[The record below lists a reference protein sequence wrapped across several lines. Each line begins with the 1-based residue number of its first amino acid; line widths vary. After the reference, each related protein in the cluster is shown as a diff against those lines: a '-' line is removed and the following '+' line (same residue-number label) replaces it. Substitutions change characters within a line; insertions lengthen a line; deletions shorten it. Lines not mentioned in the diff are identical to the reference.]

1 MNIGHSEKIK
11 PFLVMDVLERAMQL
25 QRRGRSIIH
34 MEIGEPD
41 FDTPPAIVN
50 EAVESLK
57 RGETHYT
64 DSRGIPELR
73 KAVAENYSRR
83 YGVDFSEDRV
93 FVTMGVSPA
102 LLAVLSVIIEN
113 PGDEIILANPYYPCY
128 PNFIRHL
135 GGKPRFVRTRAEDGF
150 HLKPSQ
156 VIKAMGKKSRAIIV
170 NSPSNPVGTVIPE
183 NDLAKLCELEVP
195 VVSDEIYHGL
205 VYGERERSALEFSED
220 SFVLNGFSKLFAMTG
235 WRLGYA
241 IVPEHAARDIHVIQ
255 QNFFIS
261 PNSFVQRG
269 GVRALS
275 GEHPEVREMTER
287 YDQRRKFML
296 ERLKIMGLEPEVEP
310 RGAFYI
316 FVNARHIHSNSYE
329 LAFDILE
336 KAGVA
341 LAPGIDFG
349 RQGEGYLRISYA
361 NSMENLAEGADRLEK
376 YIQERLA

>member
-1 MNIGHSEKIK
+1 MNISPSEKIK
-11 PFLVMDVLERAMQL
+11 PFLVMDVLERAMEL
-25 QRRGRSIIH
+25 QRQGRSIIH

-41 FDTPPAIVN
+41 FDTPRAIVR
-50 EAVESLK
+50 EAVESLQK
-57 RGETHYT
+57 GETHYT

-73 KAVAENYSRR
+73 KAVSEHYSSR
-83 YGVDFSEDRV
+83 YRVDFPEDRV
-93 FVTMGVSPA
+93 FITMGVSPA
-102 LLAVLSVIIEN
+102 LLAVLSVVIED

-135 GGKPRFVRTRAEDGF
+135 GGRCRFVETRAEDGF
-150 HLKPSQ
+150 HLKPFD
-156 VIKAMGKKSRAIIV
+156 VKKAMGEKTRAIIV
-170 NSPSNPVGTVIPE
+170 NSPSNPVGTIIPE
-183 NDLAKLCELEVP
+183 NDLSELCGLEVP
-195 VVSDEIYHGL
+195 VISDEIYHGL
-205 VYGERERSALEFSED
+205 VYGEKERSALEFSED

-269 GVRALS
+269 GVSALR
-275 GEHPEVREMTER
+275 GEHPEVKEMIER

-296 ERLKIMGLEPEVEP
+296 KRLEALGLETEVEP

-316 FVNARHIHSNSYE
+316 FVNAGHISSNSYE

-349 RQGEGYLRISYA
+349 EQGEGYLRISYA
-361 NSMENLAEGADRLEK
+361 NSMENLAEGARRLEN
-376 YIQERLA
+376 YIKEGIA